1 MNQEDTS
8 GKRSILVGD
17 SADQSVLVTGDENVV
32 HVTFRGE
39 KLSIPSLEAI
49 ANHRAALKEQLQ
61 ANACRRWG
69 GMSVYI
75 KEEGAALPIEAS
87 PYQIGRLGAREPLL
101 GALRQADRLLLLGGP
116 GSGKTVSLERIGWDL
131 CAEKDAVIPV
141 LIRLFRYDG
150 APLAEWV
157 RTHLQETGHLRINDE
172 KALAAF
178 LKEGS
183 ADCFFLFDGL
193 NEVQPKY
200 RDKLVGELVRWMRAY
215 PNHPVILTSRPQD
228 EIWRRLRGEMNRA
241 MVVQPIDF
249 QQARDYLIAHLEERG
264 KTLYDQLD
272 ERLRAMART
281 PLILW
286 LIKEAGGAGE
296 SIPGNRGELYAR
308 FVSRMLRRDTD
319 RRMDADIPERI
330 KRRVLAELAFHLSLD
345 QRLSC
350 SQVEAAEII
359 EPCLDGDLGR
369 TESIIGACARHGLL
383 AGERKIW
390 FAPHQTIQEYFTA
403 LKLHDLVKRYWDM
416 NPWQKMKQGLQRV
429 LTNRD
434 DGLWSLAAQ
443 DWWMESFIQLAGITE
458 DADRLAGDVVRF
470 NPWLAWW
477 CVEEGQGVTQG
488 TRETVAER
496 STQMLT
502 SRRVANRR
510 RAVSALA
517 QIRSPRTVKPLFR
530 AAVDEDEEV
539 AGLAL
544 QTLLEMGKDVGEKA
558 LSLAREP
565 EHPLHDSG
573 IAYLEIVAQRPEH
586 PLHDSGLSCLETT
599 LGMPVVWVPPGP
611 FLMGSDKAK
620 DTKAIDSEFPQHEV
634 DLPGYWIGRYPVT
647 VAQFR
652 IFVEETNYQVE
663 TERSLEGPVD
673 HPVRYL
679 TWREAMAYCRWLD
692 EKTRLSVSL
701 PSEAEWE
708 KAARGTDGRIYPWGD
723 DEPTENLC
731 NFGRNVGHPTPVG
744 NYSPKGD
751 SPYGCADMS
760 GNVWEWTRSL
770 YKGYPYDAND
780 GREEL
785 ESDRL
790 RVLRGGAFNLTPG
803 GVRCAFRFRFL
814 PDFRLSLNGFR
825 VCVSSRNEHS
835 E

>member
-8 GKRSILVGD
+8 GKRSISVGD
-17 SADQSVLVTGDENVV
+17 SADQSVLVTGDENIV

-49 ANHRAALKEQLQ
+49 ADHREDLKKQLQ
-61 ANACRRWG
+61 ADACRRWG

-75 KEEGAALPIEAS
+75 KEEGASLPIEAS
-87 PYQIGRLGAREPLL
+87 PYQTGRLGAREPLL
-101 GALRQADRLLLLGGP
+101 GALRQADRMLLLGGP

-131 CAEKDAVIPV
+131 CVEKDAVIPV

-157 RTHLQETGHLRINDE
+157 RTHLQETGYLRIDDE

-228 EIWRRLRGEMNRA
+228 ELWRRLRGEMNRA
-241 MVVQPIDF
+241 MVVQPIDD

-308 FVSRMLRRDTD
+308 FVSRMLRLDTD
-319 RRMDADIPERI
+319 RRMDADISERS
-330 KRRVLAELAFHLSLD
+330 KRRALAKLAYHLSLD

-350 SQVEAAEII
+350 TQEEAAEII
-359 EPCLDGDLGR
+359 EPCLDGDLSR
-369 TESIIGACARHGLL
+369 AESIIGACARHGLL

-390 FAPHQTIQEYFTA
+390 FAPHPTIQEYFTA
-403 LKLHDLVKRYWDM
+403 LKLRDLVKRHWEM

-429 LTNRD
+429 LTSRVD
-434 DGLWSLAAQ
+434 DLWSLAAQ

-488 TRETVAER
+488 TRENVAER

-502 SRRVANRR
+502 SWRVANRR

-517 QIRSPRTVKPLFR
+517 QIRSPRTVEPLFQ
-530 AAVDEDEEV
+530 AVSDEDEEV

-544 QTLLEMGKDVGEKA
+544 QTLLEMGKDVREKA
-558 LSLAREP
+558 FSFAQQP
-565 EHPLHDSG
+565 EHPMYNSG
-573 IAYLEIVAQRPEH
+573 LAYLEAI
-586 PLHDSGLSCLETT
+586 
-599 LGMPVVWVPPGP
+599 LGMSFVWVQPGP

-620 DTKAIDSEFPQHEV
+620 DIKASDSELPQHEV

-647 VAQFR
+647 VAQFQ
-652 IFVEETNYQVE
+652 IFVEETNYHVDE
-663 TERSLEGPVD
+663 VSLKGPEY

-708 KAARGTDGRIYPWGD
+708 KAARGIDGRIYPWGD
-723 DEPTENLC
+723 EQPTEDLC

-744 NYSPKGD
+744 SYSPKGD

-770 YKGYPYDAND
+770 HKEYPYDPND
-780 GREEL
+780 GRENL
-785 ESDRL
+785 EAGDNLL
-790 RVLRGGAFNLTPG
+790 RVLRGGSFSDSNW
-803 GVRCAFRFRFL
+803 GVRCACLGYGPNFRFWL
-814 PDFRLSLNGFR
+814 GGFR

>member
-1 MNQEDTS
+1 
-8 GKRSILVGD
+8 
-17 SADQSVLVTGDENVV
+17 
-32 HVTFRGE
+32 
-39 KLSIPSLEAI
+39 
-49 ANHRAALKEQLQ
+49 
-61 ANACRRWG
+61 
-69 GMSVYI
+69 MSVYI

-131 CAEKDAVIPV
+131 CAENDAVIPV

-157 RTHLQETGHLRINDE
+157 RTHLQETGHLRIDDE

-228 EIWRRLRGEMNRA
+228 ELWRRLREEMSRA
-241 MVVQPIDF
+241 MIVQHIDD

-319 RRMDADIPERI
+319 RRMDADISERI

-369 TESIIGACARHGLL
+369 AESIIGACARHGLL

-390 FAPHQTIQEYFTA
+390 FAPHQTIQEYFAA
-403 LKLHDLVKRYWDM
+403 LKLHDLVKRYWEM

-429 LTNRD
+429 LTSGD

-488 TRETVAER
+488 TRENVAER

-517 QIRSPRTVKPLFR
+517 QMRSPRTVKPLFR

-544 QTLLEMGKDVGEKA
+544 QTLLEMGKDVREKA
-558 LSLAREP
+558 FSFAQQP
-565 EHPLHDSG
+565 ERPMYNSG
-573 IAYLEIVAQRPEH
+573 LAYLEVILAK
-586 PLHDSGLSCLETT
+586 LD
-599 LGMPVVWVPPGP
+599 MPFVWVPPGP

-620 DTKAIDSEFPQHEV
+620 DTEASDSELPQHEV

-663 TERSLEGPVD
+663 NERSLEGPVD
-673 HPVRYL
+673 HPVRYI

-723 DEPTENLC
+723 EQPTENLC
-731 NFGRNVGHPTPVG
+731 NIGRNVGRPTPVG
-744 NYSPKGD
+744 IYSPKGD
-751 SPYGCADMS
+751 SPYGCGDMS

-770 YKGYPYDAND
+770 HKEYPYDPND
-780 GREEL
+780 GRENL
-785 ESDRL
+785 EAGDNL
-790 RVLRGGAFNLTPG
+790 WRVLRGGAFVSSTWV
-803 GVRCAFRFRFL
+803 VRCAFRGRFN
-814 PDFRLSLNGFR
+814 PYDWDFYLGFR
-825 VCVSSRNEHS
+825 VCVSPLRSD
-835 E
+835 